1 MLFHIVNCSR
11 FKRKNLLFFV
21 TIRYY
26 VLFDEFDAG
35 MILVQVYNMLNS
47 ICAINIAC
55 GGDGFRL
62 NATTYFN
69 NVYIMAVK

>member
-1 MLFHIVNCSR
+1 M
-11 FKRKNLLFFV
+11 
-21 TIRYY
+21 YY
-26 VLFDEFDAG
+26 LIFDLFDAWV
-35 MILVQVYNMLNS
+35 ILVQVYNMLNF
-47 ICAINIAC
+47 ICVIYIAC